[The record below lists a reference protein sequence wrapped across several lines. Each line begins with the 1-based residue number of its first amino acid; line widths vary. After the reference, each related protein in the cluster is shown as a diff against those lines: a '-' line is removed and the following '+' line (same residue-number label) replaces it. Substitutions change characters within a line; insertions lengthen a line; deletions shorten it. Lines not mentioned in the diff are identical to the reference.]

1 MAFLF
6 GESPERSPRIKARLN
21 MEAQTGFCICLQLVA
36 YSSYVCIRS
45 KWKKSDKFAQT
56 LKKRSISEK
65 E

>member
-1 MAFLF
+1 
-6 GESPERSPRIKARLN
+6 

-56 LKKRSISEK
+56 LKKKDLLVKRSESHI
-65 E
+65 